1 MTVDILLRKS
11 FLSQLLL
18 ALLALPASPSGSH
31 FFALLTSVLFGRK
44 GAKNILDNG
53 LNFVLLILGVP
64 PIDVLDAGAQNG
76 KVLRTHIEN
85 HDCFTL
91 GEVVWAQL
99 LNQTLY
105 GEAIV
110 CDWVLSKGV
119 WGCTEVL
126 Q

>member
-1 MTVDILLRKS
+1 MVLQKS
-11 FLSQLLL
+11 LLSQLLL
-18 ALLALPASPSGSH
+18 ALLALPARLSGSH
-31 FFALLTSVLFGRK
+31 FLVLLTCVLFGRK
-44 GAKNILDNG
+44 RTENILDDG
-53 LNFVLLILGVP
+53 LDFILLVLGVP
-64 PIDVLDAGAQNG
+64 AIDVLDTGAQNG
-76 KVLRTHIEN
+76 KVLRTYIQN
-85 HDCFTL
+85 HDGFTL

-119 WGCTEVL
+119 WGCAEVL